1 MLENAIKHN
10 VIDRDSP
17 LIIDIYI
24 EEPYLV
30 VKNNLQAKTNVE
42 NSNKRGL
49 LQFLSLYRYLSPI
62 AVEIDQTE
70 NHFIIKIPLI

>member
-1 MLENAIKHN
+1 MLEKCDKHN

-30 VKNNLQAKTNVE
+30 VK
-42 NSNKRGL
+42 
-49 LQFLSLYRYLSPI
+49 QFTGQNQCRKI
-62 AVEIDQTE
+62 Q
-70 NHFIIKIPLI
+70 IKEGCCNFYPCTVLKPYCS